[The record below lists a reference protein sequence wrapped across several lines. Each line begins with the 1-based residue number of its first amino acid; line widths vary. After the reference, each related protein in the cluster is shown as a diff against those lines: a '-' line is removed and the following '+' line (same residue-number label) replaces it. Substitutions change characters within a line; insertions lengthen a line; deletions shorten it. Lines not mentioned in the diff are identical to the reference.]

1 MATTATKTAPA
12 VKETARAVEKQSR
25 KVADSAQEIRQ
36 SSAQIEV
43 AADRTTQ
50 LAADRTILAAE
61 RTYAAWTRTGLLALA
76 GGLGARALNGLVPE
90 WLILAN
96 GTTLIGFALF
106 CYAAAVWRHLHPG
119 PPPPKPD
126 VERIPGAALIAVN
139 GLLALVSLASV
150 AVLWTTGPL
159 PK

>member
-1 MATTATKTAPA
+1 MASPAKSAPT

-36 SSAQIEV
+36 SSVQIEV

-61 RTYAAWTRTGLLALA
+61 RTYAAWTRTGMLGLA
-76 GGLGARALNGLVPE
+76 GGLGTHALRGMIPE
-90 WLILAN
+90 WLVLAN
-96 GTTLIGFALF
+96 GSVLIGFCLF
-106 CYAAAVWRHLHPG
+106 CFAAAVWRHLNPG

-126 VERIPGAALIAVN
+126 VARLPGAALIAANV
-139 GLLALVSLASV
+139 LLSLVALAAL
-150 AVLWTTGPL
+150 AVLWTTQP
-159 PK
+159 